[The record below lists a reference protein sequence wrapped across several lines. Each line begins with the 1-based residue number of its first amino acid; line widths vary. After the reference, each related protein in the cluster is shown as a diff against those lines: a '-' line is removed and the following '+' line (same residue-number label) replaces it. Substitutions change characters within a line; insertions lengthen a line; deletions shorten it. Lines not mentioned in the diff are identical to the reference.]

1 MSACAT
7 YDKDVSVVLNNGGK
21 IQDTY
26 TISIFKNCI
35 LPGVAKD
42 TIPAGKEFLGW
53 ATTEDATE
61 AKYVEKDLV
70 RYDDVKDIVKGS

>member
-1 MSACAT
+1 MKKKYLAVIITLVLIFAVSMSACAT

-53 ATTEDATE
+53 ATTEDA
-61 AKYVEKDLV
+61 
-70 RYDDVKDIVKGS
+70 